1 MSFPL
6 LTNARVTVI
15 PVASTVTRDRY
26 HNPVQ
31 VPDEGTEY
39 DAWLEQTTA
48 QELTIGRE
56 TVVSD
61 WLVLLPPAAEGIDG
75 TDQVLDADGR
85 TFQVVGA
92 PALIRTRRGLDHV
105 EARLRLVE
113 G

>member
-6 LTNARVTVI
+6 LVNARVTVI
-15 PVASTVTRDRY
+15 PVASAVDRDRY

-31 VPDEGTEY
+31 VPDDGTEY
-39 DAWLEQTTA
+39 DAWLEQTEA
-48 QELTIGRE
+48 RELTVGRE
-56 TVVSD
+56 TVVAD
-61 WLVLLPPAAEGIDG
+61 WLLLLPPAAEGIDA
-75 TDQVLDADGR
+75 TDEVTDSDGRRFQVLGS
-85 TFQVVGA
+85 